1 MQIVVDASAILAVL
15 LNETTKPAIIEATTG
30 MEAISPSSLPWEV
43 GNALSA
49 NVKRKRLTTEQ
60 ALQAAQAYQ
69 KISVRLI
76 DVDIEQAIRISNELN
91 LYAYDAYILLCAFI
105 LKAPL
110 LCLDKQM
117 ANLAKGMGIKTIE
130 V

>member
-1 MQIVVDASAILAVL
+1 MLIVVDASAILAVL
-15 LNETTKPAIIEATTG
+15 LNETSRPAIIEATTG

-60 ALQAAQAYQ
+60 AIQAVQAYH
-69 KISVRLI
+69 KISIRLI

-91 LYAYDAYILLCAFI
+91 LYAYDAYILLCAYVF
-105 LKAPL
+105 KAPL

-117 ANLAKGMGIKTIE
+117 VKLAKGMGIKTVE